1 MLYCE
6 GKGRPVI
13 LIILRSYVGVV
24 IFLVLFAFYAYLL
37 AGRGPHVGA
46 HTAHPWSTAGVVVAG
61 VVAIVLL
68 LWHAGRK

>member
-1 MLYCE
+1 M
-6 GKGRPVI
+6 I

-37 AGRGPHVGA
+37 AGRGPHLDA
-46 HTAHPWSTAGVVVAG
+46 HTAHLWSTAGVVVAG
-61 VVAIVLL
+61 GVAIVLL